1 MGGSYDQ
8 FHDFFDGYID
18 TVAMVYR
25 FNIPAFVQGYLQDA
39 TNGVKPELDIYQG
52 TGLKN
57 VVLKANKN
65 NTPVKF
71 EFTYTKF

>member
-1 MGGSYDQ
+1 MIS
-8 FHDFFDGYID
+8 FTIFFDGYLD
-18 TVAMVYR
+18 STAMAYK

-39 TNGVKPELDIYQG
+39 SNSVKPELDIYQG